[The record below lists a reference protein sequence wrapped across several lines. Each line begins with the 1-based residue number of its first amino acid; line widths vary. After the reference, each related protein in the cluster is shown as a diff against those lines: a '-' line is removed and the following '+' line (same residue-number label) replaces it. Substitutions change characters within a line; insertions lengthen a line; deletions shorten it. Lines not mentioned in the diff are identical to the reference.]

1 MDDREKIITELKR
14 ILNWM
19 SVALDHLAAHFHEFK
34 AIAAETKLHWGNTK
48 YKGTKA
54 EWKGAKQGQR
64 EFAKMATGLPVDK
77 YRQLDAILKEKFG
90 EGLEDV
96 LDKKKKIMEKIYK
109 RKSIKNADEYRMV
122 DERVDELSQAKSNPE
137 EIQFLNS
144 LLTKYTDSLPKP

>member
-1 MDDREKIITELKR
+1 MTEKETIIIELKR
-14 ILNWM
+14 MLEWM
-19 SVALDHLAAHFHEFK
+19 SIVLDHLAEHFDEFK

-54 EWKGAKQGQR
+54 EWKGCKQGQR
-64 EFAKMATGLPVDK
+64 EFAEMTTGLPADK
-77 YRQLDAILKEKFG
+77 YRQLDMILKEKFG

-96 LDKKKKIMEKIYK
+96 LDKKNKIMDKIYK

-122 DERVDELSQAKSNPE
+122 DERVDELSQTKSNPE

-144 LLTKYTDSLPKP
+144 LLTKYTDSLPKS